1 MNDAIFELRG
11 LTRHF
16 GEVVA
21 VRDVDLALR
30 QGEFVSFLG
39 PSGSGKTTTL
49 MMVAGLLAPTSGSI
63 LLHGQELAPM
73 PPYRRNIGMVFQNY
87 ALFPHLTVAA
97 NVAFPLEMRRV
108 KRAEIVRRVRD
119 ALALVGLPDHGGRL
133 PSQLSGGQQQRVA
146 LARALVYEPPLLL
159 MDEPLGALDKKLR
172 EQMQLEITRLHREL
186 GMTVLY
192 VTHDQEEALVM
203 SDRIA
208 IFNNGRIEQAGRPQ
222 DVYERPATRFVAGFI
237 GESSFI
243 EGRVIAVAD
252 GQAVLETAHGRLH
265 GHAGAPF
272 AVGDAA
278 VLAVRPERIALGTDA
293 ANTVRAT
300 LTELIYFG
308 ESYKFI
314 ARLADGGE
322 ISGRLPLTAGGALHP
337 GGEVALCW
345 RPLECNILPS

>member
-1 MNDAIFELRG
+1 VSGPIFELRG
-11 LTRHF
+11 ITRHF
-16 GEVVA
+16 ADVVA
-21 VRDVDLALR
+21 VDSVDLALE

-49 MMVAGLLAPTSGSI
+49 MMVAGLLAPTRGEI
-63 LLHGQELAPM
+63 LLHGQNLAPM
-73 PPYRRNIGMVFQNY
+73 PPYKRNIGMVFQNY

-108 KRAEIVRRVRD
+108 KRPEITRRVQQ
-119 ALALVGLPDHGGRL
+119 ALALVGLPGHATRL

-146 LARALVYEPPLLL
+146 LARALVYAPPLLL

-208 IFNNGRIEQAGRPQ
+208 IFNHGRIEQAGRPQ
-222 DVYERPATRFVAGFI
+222 HVYERPATRFVAGFI
-237 GESSFI
+237 GESSFL
-243 EGRVIAVAD
+243 EGRITAIAD
-252 GQAVLETAHGRLH
+252 GQATLETAHGMLH
-265 GHAGAPF
+265 GHPGAPF
-272 AVGDAA
+272 TVGDKA
-278 VLAVRPERIALGTDA
+278 VLAVRPERIALGTTS
-293 ANTVRAT
+293 ANTVRGT

-308 ESYKFI
+308 GSYKFI
-314 ARLADGGE
+314 ARLPDGAE
-322 ISGRLPLTAGGALHP
+322 ISGRLPLTADGALNP
-337 GGEVALCW
+337 GSEVALCW
-345 RPLECNILPS
+345 RPEECNILPP